1 MNGLL
6 KMCLWE
12 GEEFSQEAEFCLSQ
26 FLLYVWHLIKSQPS
40 IARPSVFSVLIV
52 KQYEG
57 RFC

>member
-6 KMCLWE
+6 KMCLLE

-40 IARPSVFSVLIV
+40 IA
-52 KQYEG
+52 
-57 RFC
+57 